1 MKGGGGERERE
12 RGGEGMGD
20 GGVVEIKRAV
30 WELQYVSP
38 GALLLPSL
46 ATVVIWESDQRPGV
60 IRLAHSC
67 HTVTT
72 TGRLRDTHTDR
83 GTEGERGRPS

>member
-1 MKGGGGERERE
+1 
-12 RGGEGMGD
+12 MGA
-20 GGVVEIKRAV
+20 AV
-30 WELQYVSP
+30 YASP

-72 TGRLRDTHTDR
+72 TGQLRDTDTDR
-83 GTEGERGRPS
+83 GTEGERERDEADGYVVALN